1 MKGKHL
7 FFDLDRTLWDFETN
21 SELTLRHLFHH
32 LQLNQHIAEFASFF
46 SVYKRE
52 NALLWKAY
60 GLNQVT
66 KNHLRNARFE
76 RTLEVFSIQDN
87 SLVEQLSDGYV
98 ELSPRQKVLHENA
111 LQTLEE
117 LKNDGYKMHIITN
130 GFKEVQY
137 TKLKESGLKP
147 FFNEVICSEEI
158 GKNKPSPEIFQYA
171 LSKAKAKPLESVMIG
186 DDLEADIIGA
196 LNAGMHAIHFLP
208 DSDKLGDV
216 NDFCTVTNLKQ
227 LPKVL
232 PNVLKTTY

>member
-21 SELTLRHLFHH
+21 SELTLKYLFHH
-32 LQLNQHIAEFASFF
+32 LQLNRHISEFALFF

-66 KNHLRNARFE
+66 KLHLRNARFE
-76 RTLEVFSIQDN
+76 RTLDHFAIRDN
-87 SLVEQLSDGYV
+87 ALVEQLSDGYV
-98 ELSPRQKVLHENA
+98 ELSPKQKVLHKNA
-111 LQTLEE
+111 IQTLEE
-117 LKNDGYKMHIITN
+117 LKKDGYEMHIITN

-137 TKLKESGLKP
+137 TKLKESGLRS

-158 GKNKPSPEIFQYA
+158 GKNKPSPQIFQYA
-171 LSKAKAKPLESVMIG
+171 LSKARAKSTDSVMIG

-208 DSDKLGDV
+208 DSEKLG
-216 NDFCTVTNLKQ
+216 NLSDFCTVTNLNQ
-227 LPKVL
+227 LPQVLPKVL
-232 PNVLKTTY
+232 KTTF

>member
-32 LQLNQHIAEFASFF
+32 LQLNQHIPEFASFL
-46 SVYKRE
+46 SVYQRE

-76 RTLEVFSIQDN
+76 RTLNKFSIRDN
-87 SLVEQLSDGYV
+87 TLVEQLSDGYV
-98 ELSPRQKVLHENA
+98 DLSPKQKALHENA
-111 LQTLEE
+111 IQTLEE
-117 LKNDGYKMHIITN
+117 LKNDGYMMHIITN

-147 FFNEVICSEEI
+147 FFGEVICSEEI
-158 GKNKPSPEIFQYA
+158 GKNKPSLEIFQYA
-171 LSKAKAKPLESVMIG
+171 LSKARTIPKESVMIG

-208 DSDKLGDV
+208 DSDRLGDV
-216 NDFCTVTNLKQ
+216 NDFCTVTNLNQ
-227 LPKVL
+227 LPEVL
-232 PNVLKTTY
+232 PNLLKTTY